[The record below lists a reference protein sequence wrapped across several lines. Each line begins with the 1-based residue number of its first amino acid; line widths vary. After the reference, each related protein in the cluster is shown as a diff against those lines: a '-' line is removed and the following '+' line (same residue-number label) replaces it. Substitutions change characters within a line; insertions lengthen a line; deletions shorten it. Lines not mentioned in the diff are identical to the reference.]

1 MIKINGNITLDDSE
15 INESFM
21 RASGPGGQNVNKVET
36 AVQLRFDAKG
46 SPNLPPYV
54 FAKLRELAGQ
64 RMTKEGVLVLT
75 ASEYRSQ
82 DRNRKAALDRLC
94 DLIRKA
100 AVVPKYRRPTKPTYS
115 SKLRRL
121 EKKQRRGGLK
131 KSRGKVALD

>member
-1 MIKINGNITLDDSE
+1 MIRINNNITLDDSE
-15 INESFM
+15 VTESFI
-21 RASGPGGQNVNKVET
+21 RSSGPGGQNVNKVET
-36 AVQLRFDAKG
+36 AVQLRFDAKA

-54 FAKLRELAGQ
+54 FAKLRELAGH

-82 DRNRKAALDRLC
+82 DRNRKSALERLC
-94 DLIRKA
+94 GLIREA

-131 KSRGKVALD
+131 KSRSKIDLD